1 MIEALALLAIHGLDA
16 VDDDLAHVIEAVH
29 PGANLLF
36 QVHQLVIIAV
46 LEGEDE
52 LAGIHDLLHLLQHGR
67 IVGAVRLIGVEDGV
81 DVGVV
86 LVLGGVAGKHTQGL
100 LHGGVIGVGGK
111 GLLPVALDVEVG
123 GVPGVVGHTVQGHL
137 AGLGLVHGV
146 GEHAQAGGDI
156 QVGGVHGVQTVHE
169 HLVVNVVV
177 DGVVPPHD
185 GLLTGVLLDL
195 QQVRVADGGPHA
207 GAGHHHDDVVVLV
220 GLTEGAQ
227 VGLQLRGGAKVQ
239 GVEAGHV
246 VGAGH
251 VIGGVLGAVV
261 GVLQAALNLSHHVG
275 LVLGATQSHT
285 GVDVVHKHAELTHAQ
300 IVHVGE
306 LLHDVVNALLHAV
319 TAGEVDAVLH
329 GGVDG
334 PGKGDVV
341 LGGSGGDGAHV
352 VLGHHA
358 VETLLVGDLGGILIP
373 PVAQVIGITLGA
385 VDEGVHLVVFHV
397 LEQGENVLH
406 RVHLAVEAL
415 DDAAVLH
422 VGIVLDGGAGQ
433 LLTGHGL
440 HGVVQGG
447 QAVVHGV
454 VVLAQDGH
462 AAIGVDVHKVG
473 VILGLAG
480 HKQVV
485 GVAGGVGVHV
495 LGRAVQP

>member
-1 MIEALALLAIHGLDA
+1 M
-16 VDDDLAHVIEAVH
+16 
-29 PGANLLF
+29 
-36 QVHQLVIIAV
+36 
-46 LEGEDE
+46 
-52 LAGIHDLLHLLQHGR
+52 
-67 IVGAVRLIGVEDGV
+67 
-81 DVGVV
+81 
-86 LVLGGVAGKHTQGL
+86 
-100 LHGGVIGVGGK
+100 
-111 GLLPVALDVEVG
+111 
-123 GVPGVVGHTVQGHL
+123 
-137 AGLGLVHGV
+137 
-146 GEHAQAGGDI
+146 
-156 QVGGVHGVQTVHE
+156 
-169 HLVVNVVV
+169 
-177 DGVVPPHD
+177 
-185 GLLTGVLLDL
+185 
-195 QQVRVADGGPHA
+195 
-207 GAGHHHDDVVVLV
+207 
-220 GLTEGAQ
+220 
-227 VGLQLRGGAKVQ
+227 
-239 GVEAGHV
+239 
-246 VGAGH
+246 
-251 VIGGVLGAVV
+251 IGGVLGAVV
-261 GVLQAALNLSHHVG
+261 LVLQAALELGHHVG
-275 LVLGATQSHT
+275 LVLRATQSHA

-319 TAGEVDAVLH
+319 TVGEVDAVLH

-358 VETLLVGDLGGILIP
+358 VEALLVGDLGGILIP
-373 PVAQVIGITLGA
+373 PVAQVIGVALGA

-454 VVLAQDGH
+454 VVLTQDGH

-495 LGRAVQP
+495 LGGAVQP